1 MKVDE
6 LTIEVKA
13 GINIDRKT
21 AETCLKLVELY
32 VNNTGNVIVAHRE
45 ENGTLTFSF
54 IEEAENNVLQ
64 HD

>member
-13 GINIDRKT
+13 GINTDRKT

-32 VNNTGNVIVAHRE
+32 VNNTGNEIVAHKE
-45 ENGTLTFSF
+45 EDGTVTFSF
-54 IEEAENNVLQ
+54 IDEVKENARNV
-64 HD
+64 